1 MKKLLLLICFF
12 PVLSRSAVPDAT
24 RTQALSLNTFLQFVL
39 ESNLSYA
46 AERYNVSMAEAQIA
60 AARQIPNPSVGYGF
74 SRDVTYPGSQRL
86 QSNTVGNITQL
97 FELGGKRKR
106 RTEVATKSRA
116 AAAAD
121 LDGFL
126 NQLKFEA
133 ATAFVDALSQK
144 RLSEKSRVI
153 AADINQLAKAQ
164 AERFKAGQIG
174 EADVLQTEIEAEQF
188 QTTLINIQAQADS
201 ASQALGGY
209 LGIDGALLRLIPLGD
224 LEQPARQFDVKTL
237 TSHALKERQDL
248 VSLRHLADA
257 ARSRISLERA
267 NRIPDVAIGLGVSQL
282 SSTQNI
288 TAPTPA
294 NNSLVISFSFP
305 LPIWNQNKAA
315 IQNAQFA
322 ALQAQKQVEAAEL
335 KVQVEVH
342 QAATLYRAA
351 ASSVDRYRNG
361 ILKKANTVLDAR
373 RTSYQKGQATL
384 LELLIAQR
392 TAQEV
397 RASYEAVLAT
407 QAKALVELQRVSS
420 RWDVQF

>member
-1 MKKLLLLICFF
+1 MKKLLLLLCVFLA
-12 PVLSRSAVPDAT
+12 LSRSAMPDASHT
-24 RTQALSLNTFLQFVL
+24 KALSLNAYLQLVL

-46 AERYNVSMAEAQIA
+46 AERYNVSMADAQIA
-60 AARQIPNPSVGYGF
+60 AARQIPNPTLGYGF
-74 SRDVTYPGSQRL
+74 SRDVTYAASQRL
-86 QSNTVGNITQL
+86 QSNTVGNINQL

-106 RTEVATKSRA
+106 RTDVATKSRA
-116 AAAAD
+116 AASAT

-126 NQLKFEA
+126 NQLRSDA
-133 ATAFVDALSQK
+133 STAFVDALSQR
-144 RLSEKSRVI
+144 RLAEKSREI

-188 QTTLINIQAQADS
+188 QTSLINIQAQADS
-201 ASQALGGY
+201 AVQTMGGFLGVE
-209 LGIDGALLRLIPLGD
+209 GAWLRVIPLGD
-224 LEQPARQFDVKTL
+224 LEQSGRTFDVVAL

-248 VSLRHLADA
+248 VALRHLADA
-257 ARSRISLERA
+257 AQSRISLEKA
-267 NRIPDVAIGLGVSQL
+267 NRVPDLSVGLGVSQL
-282 SSTQNI
+282 SSTQNVI
-288 TAPTPA
+288 APTPA

-335 KVQVEVH
+335 SVKVEV
-342 QAATLYRAA
+342 QKAFTLYRAA
-351 ASSVDRYRNG
+351 VSSVDRYRNG
-361 ILKKANTVLDAR
+361 ILKKANLVLEAR

-397 RASYEAVLAT
+397 RTSYEAVLAT

-420 RWDVQF
+420 RWDVRF